1 MLAISPKPVIIIL
14 MKIEKEFEEN
24 DNELNAEEAMEVS
37 MAFISD
43 ILIQPAL
50 ERDEL
55 NKEDAMTL
63 GVVAGALKTIAQKA
77 KAYEMLQ
84 ENGNEYFRN

>member
-1 MLAISPKPVIIIL
+1 

>member
-37 MAFISD
+37 MALISD

-55 NKEDAMTL
+55 NKEDAKTL
-63 GVVAGALKTIAQKA
+63 GIVAEALQTIAQKA
-77 KAYEMLQ
+77 KAYEMLR

>member
-24 DNELNAEEAMEVS
+24 DNQLNAEEAMEAS
-37 MAFISD
+37 MAFIND

-55 NKEDAMTL
+55 NKEDAKIL
-63 GVVAGALKTIAQKA
+63 GVVADALKVIAQKA
-77 KAYEMLQ
+77 KAYEMLR

>member
-37 MAFISD
+37 MGLSSD
-43 ILIQPAL
+43 IVIQPAL

-55 NKEDAMTL
+55 NKEDAKTL
-63 GVVAGALKTIAQKA
+63 GIVADALKTIAQKA
-77 KAYEMLQ
+77 KAYEMLR

>member
-24 DNELNAEEAMEVS
+24 DNELNAEEAMEAS
-37 MAFISD
+37 MAFIND

-55 NKEDAMTL
+55 NKQDAKIL
-63 GVVAGALKTIAQKA
+63 GVVADALKVIAQKA
-77 KAYEMLQ
+77 KAYEMLR

>member
-63 GVVAGALKTIAQKA
+63 GVVAGALKTNAQKA

>member
-24 DNELNAEEAMEVS
+24 GIELNAEQAMEVS

-50 ERDEL
+50 ERDEI
-55 NKEDAMTL
+55 NKEDAKTL
-63 GVVAGALKTIAQKA
+63 GIVAESLKIIAQKA
-77 KAYEMLQ
+77 KAYEMLR
-84 ENGNEYFRN
+84 ENGNEYSRN

>member
-1 MLAISPKPVIIIL
+1 

-24 DNELNAEEAMEVS
+24 DNELNAEEAMEAS
-37 MAFISD
+37 MAFIND

-55 NKEDAMTL
+55 NKQDAKIL
-63 GVVAGALKTIAQKA
+63 GVVADALKVIAQKA
-77 KAYEMLQ
+77 KAYEMLR

>member
-24 DNELNAEEAMEVS
+24 DNELNAEEAMEAS
-37 MAFISD
+37 MAFIND

-55 NKEDAMTL
+55 NKEDAKIL
-63 GVVAGALKTIAQKA
+63 GVVADALKVIAQKA
-77 KAYEMLQ
+77 KAYEMLR

>member
-1 MLAISPKPVIIIL
+1 

-24 DNELNAEEAMEVS
+24 DNELNAEEAMEAS
-37 MAFISD
+37 MAFIND

-55 NKEDAMTL
+55 NKEDAKIL
-63 GVVAGALKTIAQKA
+63 GVVADALKVIAQKA
-77 KAYEMLQ
+77 KAYEMLR

>member
-24 DNELNAEEAMEVS
+24 DNQLNAEEAMEAS
-37 MAFISD
+37 MAFIND

-55 NKEDAMTL
+55 NKQDAKIL
-63 GVVAGALKTIAQKA
+63 GVVADALKVIAQKA
-77 KAYEMLQ
+77 KAYEMLR

>member
-1 MLAISPKPVIIIL
+1 MGL
-14 MKIEKEFEEN
+14 
-24 DNELNAEEAMEVS
+24 
-37 MAFISD
+37 ISD

-55 NKEDAMTL
+55 NKEDAKTL
-63 GVVAGALKTIAQKA
+63 GLVADALKTIAQKA
-77 KAYEMLQ
+77 KAYEMLR